1 MPGRVFGRPSG
12 PAAEGGAGELVGGG
26 GGGWV
31 DGESAAALEEAEQR
45 RHISIDRWAARRGR
59 TLTGSRRAPAQEG
72 EGTGEHAVEV
82 ERTAEERGHHGWGGE
97 ARGEERGGG

>member
-1 MPGRVFGRPSG
+1 MYLVGQTGIA
-12 PAAEGGAGELVGGG
+12 AAEGGAGELVGGG
-26 GGGWV
+26 GGGGV

-72 EGTGEHAVEV
+72 EGTGKHAVEV
-82 ERTAEERGHHGWGGE
+82 ERMAEDRGHQGWGGE